1 MNDNTYKI
9 ICVMQNSTSITEY
22 ITAFA
27 AFVAVVIA
35 GIGLYTWKM
44 QLKGTAK
51 YDIARKL
58 SKSIYNVKYA
68 IEALRSRYISAT
80 IDESPQ
86 KINFIETHKIAI
98 ENVYR
103 GRLEYLNKMMV
114 DFEGKQ
120 LDAEIIIKNGIDLIG
135 DKFRRLVKG
144 IESEFR
150 LYIELHSMSNIE
162 NDYTF
167 KILRTKI
174 LANIKP
180 EEDGIGKNISE
191 ILKDYHNLL
200 DRHL

>member
-1 MNDNTYKI
+1 
-9 ICVMQNSTSITEY
+9 MQNSTSLTEY

-51 YDIARKL
+51 YDIARNL
-58 SKSIYNVKYA
+58 LKSIYNVKYA

-80 IDESPQ
+80 IEEESPK
-86 KINFIETHKIAI
+86 KINFIETHKNAI
-98 ENVYR
+98 ENVYKS
-103 GRLEYLNKMMV
+103 RLEYLNKMMV

-162 NDYTF
+162 NDETF
-167 KILRTKI
+167 KKLRTKI
-174 LANIKP
+174 LANLKQ